1 MRLLSAT
8 VHRFVLLALTLVA
21 GSCSGGKGGPAPE
34 PSPSSAPETR
44 PSEPATTARSEPSPS
59 PVSAL
64 AATAAPAVPPS
75 TRPAARPATPPNVPA
90 EASTPAP
97 SPTATP
103 VAAPTADPARVAAL
117 VGDAEGALAQGKW
130 TEATT
135 LFGEALA
142 LDPANARA
150 RAGRAR
156 ATTASLGV
164 TRTFVPDI
172 SSAEGAE
179 GSVKEIDDFEVD
191 DLDVKRAV
199 HIPGRTE
206 LEGTPARVK
215 PGDTYT
221 VKIYVRNQSK
231 KKKRIIKITEL
242 SVHRLLNG
250 ADTSMPLTPLVREV
264 PAKTRLLVATL
275 TGPWEDDVA
284 SWILDVRV
292 MTEGND
298 MYQNRLV
305 WK

>member
-1 MRLLSAT
+1 M
-8 VHRFVLLALTLVA
+8 
-21 GSCSGGKGGPAPE
+21 
-34 PSPSSAPETR
+34 
-44 PSEPATTARSEPSPS
+44 
-59 PVSAL
+59 
-64 AATAAPAVPPS
+64 
-75 TRPAARPATPPNVPA
+75 
-90 EASTPAP
+90 
-97 SPTATP
+97 
-103 VAAPTADPARVAAL
+103 AAL
-117 VGDAEGALAQGKW
+117 VTEAEGAVAQGKW
-130 TEATT
+130 AEAVS
-135 LFGEALA
+135 LFGQALA
-142 LDPANARA
+142 LDPGNATA

-156 ATTASLGV
+156 AATTVLGQ

-206 LEGTPARVK
+206 LEATPLHVK

-242 SVHRLLNG
+242 NVHRSVNG
-250 ADTSMPLTPLVREV
+250 AEASVPLSPNVREV
-264 PAKTRLLVATL
+264 PAKSRILVATL
-275 TGPWEDDVA
+275 TGPWEDDVSA
-284 SWILDVRV
+284 FILDVRV